1 LLPRL
6 QEIKQK
12 EKKDRRL
19 NDSDNDYY
27 SKNSRDNNRGSL
39 NNSRGDNDAGQEKNK
54 SQEKGKRWE
63 QLYELV
69 MNLTEE

>member
-1 LLPRL
+1 M

-27 SKNSRDNNRGSL
+27 SKNSRDHNRNSL
-39 NNSRGDNDAGQEKNK
+39 NNSRGDNEVPNEKNK